1 MGSTVKTYKMK
12 GFARFQ
18 RKERI
23 DDEALLNA
31 VREADGGLVH
41 ADLGNGLI
49 KQRLAR
55 RGAGK
60 RGGYRTVIAFRRG
73 ARAVFLFGF
82 AKSERDNI
90 ADDELDELR
99 QQAKAILNL
108 SRDQIA
114 AMVADGDMMEV
125 NDEQGENGGQ

>member
-1 MGSTVKTYKMK
+1 MK

-23 DDEALLNA
+23 DDEALWRA

-41 ADLGNGLI
+41 ADLGSGLI
-49 KQRLAR
+49 KQRIAR

-82 AKSERDNI
+82 AKNERDTI
-90 ADDELDELR
+90 ADEELDQLR
-99 QQAKAILNL
+99 EQAKVILSL
-108 SRDQIA
+108 SLEQIA
-114 AMVADGDMMEV
+114 ALVAAGDMMEV
-125 NDEQGENGGQ
+125 NDAQGENGER

>member
-1 MGSTVKTYKMK
+1 MK

-23 DDEALLNA
+23 DDEALLRA
-31 VREADGGLVH
+31 VREADDGLVH

-49 KQRLAR
+49 KQRVTR
-55 RGAGK
+55 HGAGK

-73 ARAVFLFGF
+73 ARAVFLLGF

-99 QQAKAILNL
+99 RQATAILSL
-108 SRDQIA
+108 SLEQIA
-114 AMVADGDMMEV
+114 AMVASGDVMEV
-125 NDEQGENGGQ
+125 NDERDEKGER

>member
-1 MGSTVKTYKMK
+1 VNIYKMK

-23 DDEALLNA
+23 DDEALLRA
-31 VREADGGLVH
+31 VREAEGGLVH
-41 ADLGNGLI
+41 ADLGSGLI
-49 KQRLAR
+49 KQRVAR

-73 ARAVFLFGF
+73 ARAVFLLGF

-99 QQAKAILNL
+99 RQAKVILSL
-108 SRDQIA
+108 SQEQIA
-114 AMVADGDMMEV
+114 AMVAGGDMREV
-125 NDEQGENGGQ
+125 NDEHGENG

>member
-1 MGSTVKTYKMK
+1 MK

-23 DDEALLNA
+23 DDEALLRA
-31 VREADGGLVH
+31 VHEADDGLVH
-41 ADLGNGLI
+41 AYLGNGLI
-49 KQRLAR
+49 KQRVAR

-73 ARAVFLFGF
+73 ARAVFLLGF

-90 ADDELDELR
+90 ADDELDEMR
-99 QQAKAILNL
+99 QQAKVILSL
-108 SRDQIA
+108 SQEQIA
-114 AMVADGDMMEV
+114 AMVAGGDMMEV
-125 NDEQGENGGQ
+125 NDEQDEKG